1 MDKEIPKKEQHR
13 ESLRKWLKVAAA
25 IAAVAVAVAVVMF
38 LIGDSVS
45 SADIRIHPATR
56 GTLESSVAATGKI
69 VPLRE
74 QEIVSPVATRI
85 MEVYCNEGDSIGRGE
100 SLLRLDL
107 QDAETDCRRAA
118 DEVSMKSNEM
128 EQTALDNATYLTDLE
143 MRVRV
148 KEMAVS
154 HLRAEMENERRLDS
168 IGSGTGDRIR
178 KAELSYATA
187 RMELQQLRT
196 QLANERRSHAAT
208 YRSKQLE
215 KSISARNLTSM
226 QRTLDDARVTAPFA
240 GTVTWL
246 NKSLG
251 ASIAPGERLAV
262 VSDLRH
268 FKIEG
273 EMPESDSGK
282 LAVGSPVNIRIN
294 RRTIKGRIATVSPQS
309 NNGMVSFTVF
319 LDNDSDPLLRS
330 GLRTEINVIYDV
342 RPNVLRIPNG
352 SYFQGPGN
360 YTMFVRT
367 APDRLE
373 RRSVTLGESN
383 FDFVEVISGISP
395 GEEVAVSDMSRFNKR
410 KSLKLK

>member
-1 MDKEIPKKEQHR
+1 MDKEIPKKEQRR

-45 SADIRIHPATR
+45 SADIRIRPATR

-85 MEVYCNEGDSIGRGE
+85 MEVYCNEEDSIGRGE

-187 RMELQQLRT
+187 HMELQQLRT

>member
-1 MDKEIPKKEQHR
+1 
-13 ESLRKWLKVAAA
+13 
-25 IAAVAVAVAVVMF
+25 
-38 LIGDSVS
+38 
-45 SADIRIHPATR
+45 
-56 GTLESSVAATGKI
+56 
-69 VPLRE
+69 
-74 QEIVSPVATRI
+74 

-107 QDAETDCRRAA
+107 QDAETDYRRAA

-395 GEEVAVSDMSRFNKR
+395 GEEVVVSDMSRFNKR

>member
-1 MDKEIPKKEQHR
+1 MDKEIPKKEQRR

-45 SADIRIHPATR
+45 SADIRIRPATR

-107 QDAETDCRRAA
+107 QDAETDYRRAA

-187 RMELQQLRT
+187 RM
-196 QLANERRSHAAT
+196 
-208 YRSKQLE
+208 
-215 KSISARNLTSM
+215 
-226 QRTLDDARVTAPFA
+226 
-240 GTVTWL
+240 
-246 NKSLG
+246 
-251 ASIAPGERLAV
+251 
-262 VSDLRH
+262 
-268 FKIEG
+268 
-273 EMPESDSGK
+273 
-282 LAVGSPVNIRIN
+282 
-294 RRTIKGRIATVSPQS
+294 
-309 NNGMVSFTVF
+309 
-319 LDNDSDPLLRS
+319 
-330 GLRTEINVIYDV
+330 
-342 RPNVLRIPNG
+342 
-352 SYFQGPGN
+352 
-360 YTMFVRT
+360 
-367 APDRLE
+367 
-373 RRSVTLGESN
+373 
-383 FDFVEVISGISP
+383 
-395 GEEVAVSDMSRFNKR
+395 
-410 KSLKLK
+410 